1 MPAHIVTAALF
12 APANTRSHLASAGDP
27 IFSNEEHY
35 PHLSP
40 FPYTSTRSS
49 AGGGGGSEA
58 DSSGKKGKAAE
69 DMIIVVA
76 DGAFSLLS
84 TVSEI
89 CELSSSSCRILQ
101 LKRER
106 FQSFEIH
113 ESHHYTLRLQALPIQ
128 QPVQSSD
135 TTIMYQPPRSVM
147 TNRRDTVERVNPLIS
162 KTSLASPSVLS
173 VYLFVT
179 IAHSPFWT
187 TLVVLYLFLF
197 EYPF

>member
-12 APANTRSHLASAGDP
+12 APSTTRSHLASAGDP

-40 FPYTSTRSS
+40 FPYTNTRSS
-49 AGGGGGSEA
+49 AGGGGSEA
-58 DSSGKKGKAAE
+58 DSSGRKGKAAE

-84 TVSEI
+84 TVLET
-89 CELSSSSCRILQ
+89 CELSSSGRGAQ
-101 LKRER
+101 PKRER
-106 FQSFEIH
+106 FQSFAIH
-113 ESHHYTLRLQALPIQ
+113 ESHLYTLLLQALPIQ

-173 VYLFVT
+173 VYLFVI